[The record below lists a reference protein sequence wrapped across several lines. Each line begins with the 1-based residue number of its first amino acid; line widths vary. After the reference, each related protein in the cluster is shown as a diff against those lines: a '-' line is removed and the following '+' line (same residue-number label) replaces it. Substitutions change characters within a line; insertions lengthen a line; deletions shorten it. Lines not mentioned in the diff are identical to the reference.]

1 MCSANKEGDQF
12 ELVFLVRLLEWNI
25 DQINDAGVNVRYS
38 ERIRTVLQRDWIE
51 QNFHS
56 PNDDILLGESK

>member
-25 DQINDAGVNVRYS
+25 DQISDAGVNVRYS

>member
-25 DQINDAGVNVRYS
+25 DLINDAGVNVRYS